1 MSNLR
6 LINEFTAS
14 SVSSFSMTDVFTT
27 DFDIYKFTTK
37 QSGFSGNTSIEGRF
51 INSSGSVITAS
62 NYDYARLLMKAN
74 TSFFA
79 QSVTNNSDFRSCGEA
94 DDEGSMSVSYIFN
107 PMSTSSYT
115 FWLSSDVSSFNAYNM
130 RCIAVL
136 KQTTQVAG
144 VNFFTDNGGTMTN
157 FECKVYGLRVDN

>member
-6 LINEFTAS
+6 LINETTAS
-14 SVSSFSMTDVFTT
+14 SVSSVSITDVFTT

-51 INSSGSVITAS
+51 IHSSGSIITAS
-62 NYDYARLLMKAN
+62 NYDYARHLLKAN
-74 TSFFA
+74 TSFFE
-79 QSVTNNSDFRSCGEA
+79 QGVTNNSDFRSFGEA
-94 DDEGSMSVSYIFN
+94 DDDGSASVSYIFN
-107 PMSTSSYT
+107 PMNSSSYT
-115 FWLSSDVSSFNAYNM
+115 FWLSQDISSRDSYM
-130 RCIAVL
+130 MKCIAVL

-157 FECKVYGLRVDN
+157 FECKVYALRVDS

>member
-51 INSSGSVITAS
+51 INSSGSIITAS

-74 TSFFA
+74 TSFFEGRNT
-79 QSVTNNSDFRSCGEA
+79 SGNDFRSFGEA
-94 DDEGSMSVSYIFN
+94 DDKGCASVSYIFN
-107 PMSTSSYT
+107 PMNSSSYT
-115 FWLSSDVSSFNAYNM
+115 FWLSQDISSFNSYNM
-130 RCIAVL
+130 KCIAVL

-157 FECKVYGLRVDN
+157 FECKVYALRVDS